1 MGEDIMM
8 CSRRSWLVKLM
19 IVGGLAALPA
29 SAAFA
34 QAEYPNKP
42 LRIVVGFAPGGSN
55 DIVARLLAEKLQKSL
70 GQPAIVENKP
80 GGGGAVAA
88 AFVKSQ
94 PADGYTLMVGA
105 SGAMVVGPAIGA
117 PASYETLGDFD
128 PVSILV
134 TFPLV
139 FMVNAESP
147 HKTLKDLVAWS
158 KANPSASNYG
168 SASPTFTLATEL
180 LKLRTG
186 ALMQRVSYRGSNDA
200 VVAVLGN
207 QVTAAM
213 TDPLPAIPLLKDGKL
228 RALAVTSPNR
238 LPELPDVPTMAE
250 AGITGA
256 EAVFWTGLF
265 VPKGTPKEIVS
276 RLEAEVR
283 TAMQDPE
290 IRQRLRTL
298 ATEATS
304 SSPAEFVGRIT
315 AELKAWS
322 EVAKAAN
329 VTLE

>member
-1 MGEDIMM
+1 
-8 CSRRSWLVKLM
+8 
-19 IVGGLAALPA
+19 
-29 SAAFA
+29 
-34 QAEYPNKP
+34 
-42 LRIVVGFAPGGSN
+42 
-55 DIVARLLAEKLQKSL
+55 
-70 GQPAIVENKP
+70 
-80 GGGGAVAA
+80 
-88 AFVKSQ
+88 
-94 PADGYTLMVGA
+94 
-105 SGAMVVGPAIGA
+105 
-117 PASYETLGDFD
+117 
-128 PVSILV
+128 
-134 TFPLV
+134 
-139 FMVNAESP
+139 
-147 HKTLKDLVAWS
+147 
-158 KANPSASNYG
+158 
-168 SASPTFTLATEL
+168 
-180 LKLRTG
+180 
-186 ALMQRVSYRGSNDA
+186 
-200 VVAVLGN
+200 VLGN

>member
-1 MGEDIMM
+1 MTF
-8 CSRRSWLVKLM
+8 SRHSWLRRLATLGVF
-19 IVGGLAALPA
+19 AALSA
-29 SAAFA
+29 SAALA
-34 QAEYPNKP
+34 QTDYPNRP

-55 DIVARLLAEKLQKSL
+55 DIVARLLAEKLSKSL

-80 GGGGAVAA
+80 GAGGGVAA
-88 AFVKSQ
+88 NFVKSQ
-94 PADGYTLMVGA
+94 PADGYTLLVGA

-117 PASYETLGDFD
+117 PASYDTLADFD
-128 PVSILV
+128 PVSMLV

-139 FMVNAESP
+139 FVVNAESP
-147 HKTLKDLVAWS
+147 HKTLKDFVAWS
-158 KANPSASNYG
+158 QTNSTASNYA
-168 SASPTFTLATEL
+168 SASPTFTLAAEL

-186 ALMQRVSYRGSNDA
+186 ATMQRVSYRGSNDA

-213 TDPLPAIPLLKDGKL
+213 TDPLPAIPLLKGGKL
-228 RALAVTSPNR
+228 RALAVTSSTR
-238 LPELPDVPTMAE
+238 LAELPDVPTMAE
-250 AGITGA
+250 AGIAGA

-265 VPKGTPKEIVS
+265 VPKSTPREIVS

-298 ATEATS
+298 ATDATS
-304 SSPAEFVGRIT
+304 SSPADFAARINT
-315 AELKAWS
+315 DLRAWS

>member
-1 MGEDIMM
+1 MGI
-8 CSRRSWLVKLM
+8 RAPSWLLRFAV
-19 IVGGLAALPA
+19 LATAATLSASGA
-29 SAAFA
+29 SA
-34 QAEYPNKP
+34 QTDYPNRP
-42 LRIVVGFAPGGSN
+42 LRVVVGFAPGGSN
-55 DIVARLLAEKLQKSL
+55 DIVARLLAEKLNKSL
-70 GQPAIVENKP
+70 GQPAVVENKP
-80 GGGGAVAA
+80 GAGGAVAA

-94 PADGYTLMVGA
+94 PADGYTLLVGA

-117 PASYETLGDFD
+117 PATYDTLADFE
-128 PVSILV
+128 PVSVLG

-139 FMVNAESP
+139 LLVNADSP
-147 HKTLKDLVAWS
+147 HKTLKDFVAWS
-158 KANPSASNYG
+158 KANPSASNYA

-186 ALMQRVSYRGSNDA
+186 ASMQKVSYRGTNDV

-213 TDPLPAIPLLKDGKL
+213 TDTLPAIPMLKDGKL
-228 RALAVTSPNR
+228 RALAVTSTQR

-265 VPKGTPKEIVS
+265 VAKGTPKEIIGK
-276 RLEAEVR
+276 LEAEAKA
-283 TAMQDPE
+283 AMQDPE
-290 IRQRLRTL
+290 VKQRLRAL
-298 ATEATS
+298 ATDAAS
-304 SSPAEFVGRIT
+304 STPAEFTDRIK
-315 AELKAWS
+315 ADLKAWG

>member
-1 MGEDIMM
+1 MGI
-8 CSRRSWLVKLM
+8 RAQSWLLKFAVL
-19 IVGGLAALPA
+19 VTAATLSAPTA
-29 SAAFA
+29 SA
-34 QAEYPNKP
+34 QTDGWPNRP

-55 DIVARLLAEKLQKSL
+55 DIVARLLAEKLSKSL

-80 GGGGAVAA
+80 GAGGAVAA

-94 PADGYTLMVGA
+94 PADGYTLLVGA

-117 PASYETLGDFD
+117 PATYDTLADFE
-128 PVSILV
+128 PVSILG

-139 FMVNAESP
+139 LLVNAESP
-147 HKTLKDLVAWS
+147 HKTLKDFVAWS
-158 KANPSASNYG
+158 KANPAASNYG

-186 ALMQRVSYRGSNDA
+186 ASMQKVSYRGTNDV

-213 TDPLPAIPLLKDGKL
+213 TDTLPAIPMLKDGKL
-228 RALAVTSPNR
+228 RALAVTSTKR
-238 LPELPDVPTMAE
+238 LPELQDVPTMAE

-265 VPKGTPKEIVS
+265 VPKGTPKEIIS
-276 RLEAEVR
+276 RLEAEAKA
-283 TAMQDPE
+283 AMQDGE
-290 IRQRLRTL
+290 VRQRLRVL
-298 ATEATS
+298 ATDAAS
-304 SSPAEFVGRIT
+304 STPGEFTDRIK
-315 AELKAWS
+315 ADLKAWG

-329 VTLE
+329 VTIE

>member
-1 MGEDIMM
+1 
-8 CSRRSWLVKLM
+8 
-19 IVGGLAALPA
+19 
-29 SAAFA
+29 
-34 QAEYPNKP
+34 
-42 LRIVVGFAPGGSN
+42 
-55 DIVARLLAEKLQKSL
+55 
-70 GQPAIVENKP
+70 
-80 GGGGAVAA
+80 
-88 AFVKSQ
+88 
-94 PADGYTLMVGA
+94 VGA

-147 HKTLKDLVAWS
+147 HTTLKDLVAWS

-304 SSPAEFVGRIT
+304 SSPAEFAGRIT

>member
-1 MGEDIMM
+1 MGEIIMK
-8 CSRRSWLVKLM
+8 CSRRSWLLKLTALAA
-19 IVGGLAALPA
+19 LAALPA

-34 QAEYPNKP
+34 QTDYPNRP

-55 DIVARLLAEKLQKSL
+55 DIVARLLAEKLNKSL

-88 AFVKSQ
+88 AFVKGQ
-94 PADGYTLMVGA
+94 PADGYTLLVGA

-117 PASYETLGDFD
+117 PASYETLTDFD
-128 PVSILV
+128 PVSVLV

-139 FMVNAESP
+139 FIVNAESP
-147 HKTLKDLVAWS
+147 HKTLKDFVAWS

-168 SASPTFTLATEL
+168 SASPTFTLAAEL

-186 ALMQRVSYRGSNDA
+186 ASMQRVSYRGSNDA

-250 AGITGA
+250 ADVTGA

-265 VPKGTPKEIVS
+265 LPKGTPREIVS
-276 RLEAEVR
+276 RIEAEVR

-290 IRQRLRTL
+290 IRQRLRSL
-298 ATEATS
+298 ATEAVS
-304 SSPAEFVGRIT
+304 SSPAEFAGRIT
-315 AELKAWS
+315 TDLKAWS
-322 EVAKAAN
+322 DVAKAAK
-329 VTLE
+329 VTFE

>member
-1 MGEDIMM
+1 MGI
-8 CSRRSWLVKLM
+8 RAPSWLLRFAV
-19 IVGGLAALPA
+19 LATAATLSASGA
-29 SAAFA
+29 SA
-34 QAEYPNKP
+34 QTDYPNRP
-42 LRIVVGFAPGGSN
+42 LRVVVGFAPGGSN
-55 DIVARLLAEKLQKSL
+55 DIVARLLAEKLNKSL
-70 GQPAIVENKP
+70 GQPAVVENKP
-80 GGGGAVAA
+80 GAGGAVAA

-94 PADGYTLMVGA
+94 PADGYTLLVGA

-117 PASYETLGDFD
+117 PATYDTLADFE
-128 PVSILV
+128 PVSVLG

-139 FMVNAESP
+139 LLVNADSP
-147 HKTLKDLVAWS
+147 HKTLKDFVEWS
-158 KANPSASNYG
+158 KANPSASNYA

-186 ALMQRVSYRGSNDA
+186 ASMQKVSYRGTNDV

-213 TDPLPAIPLLKDGKL
+213 TDTLPAIPMLKDGKL
-228 RALAVTSPNR
+228 RALAVTSTQR

-265 VPKGTPKEIVS
+265 VAKGTPKEIIGK
-276 RLEAEVR
+276 LEADAKA
-283 TAMQDPE
+283 AMQDPE
-290 IRQRLRTL
+290 VKQRLRAL
-298 ATEATS
+298 ATDAAS
-304 SSPAEFVGRIT
+304 STPAEFTDRIK
-315 AELKAWS
+315 ADLKAWG

>member
-1 MGEDIMM
+1 MHFPG
-8 CSRRSWLVKLM
+8 RWWLLR
-19 IVGGLAALPA
+19 LAVLYAVATLSAPVA
-29 SAAFA
+29 SA
-34 QAEYPNKP
+34 QTDSYPNRP
-42 LRIVVGFAPGGSN
+42 LRIIVGFPPGGSN
-55 DIVARLLAEKLQKSL
+55 DIVARLLADKLNKSL

-117 PASYETLGDFD
+117 PASYETLVDFE
-128 PVSILV
+128 PVSILG

-139 FMVNAESP
+139 LVVNADSP

-158 KANPSASNYG
+158 KANPSASNYA

-186 ALMQRVSYRGSNDA
+186 ASMQRVSYRGTNDA
-200 VVAVLGN
+200 VLAVLGN
-207 QVTAAM
+207 QVTMAM
-213 TDPLPAIPLLKDGKL
+213 TDTLPAIPQLKDGKL
-228 RALAVTSPNR
+228 RALAVTSLSR
-238 LPELPDVPTMAE
+238 LAELPDVPTMAE

-265 VPKGTPKEIVS
+265 VPKGTPKEIIG
-276 RLEAEVR
+276 RLEAEAR
-283 TAMQDPE
+283 ATMQDPDV
-290 IRQRLRTL
+290 RQRLRAL
-298 ATEATS
+298 ATEAAS
-304 SSPAEFVGRIT
+304 SSPAEFADRIK
-315 AELKAWS
+315 ADLKAWGD
-322 EVAKAAN
+322 VAKAAN